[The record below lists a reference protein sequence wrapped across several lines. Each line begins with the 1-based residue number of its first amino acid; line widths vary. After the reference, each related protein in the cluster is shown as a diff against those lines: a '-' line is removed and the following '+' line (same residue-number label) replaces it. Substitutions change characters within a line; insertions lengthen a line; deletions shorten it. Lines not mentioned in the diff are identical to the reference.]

1 MNSQLFSKV
10 AESLRQYR
18 RAELKDFEGEIGP
31 APIDQL
37 YVDAL
42 PGDAILT
49 SVLSGNTT
57 FLLGR
62 KGTGKST
69 VFAKAQSIIRDQKN
83 LISAYLDVKSICDV
97 LTINEIS
104 EKSIESHGIS
114 VQAYRSHLVRKAML
128 GKIISELLK
137 EINDSC
143 ENMSLWDRW
152 TGQKKQF
159 TELKEKLSKIGSS
172 VRDSKLESHEIPV
185 LQTISRQMR
194 AKHQSNQG
202 VEKKG
207 KAKASGKSS
216 LKDIQ
221 FGVEAEASQA
231 EFDNVLDDSEL
242 YDEYSDVVL
251 RSFPFDEIIQE
262 IQILL
267 SEAKLNRLVVFFDDF
282 SELRLLDQRLFVDV
296 VLSPLNNA
304 SKESVKLKIAGYPG
318 RVYYGKIDPGK
329 TDTVGLDFSDL
340 YEASEVQ
347 EMEKAASDYASRL
360 LHTRFESFGVPME
373 EFFDTS
379 VTPIEEYI
387 GLIFRASF
395 NVPRIMGHIFHQ
407 CFLDRISRGNK
418 ITPATIRLAA
428 RKYFEGTIS
437 RYFDRL
443 NKYALEPFEN
453 KLDRHNQQVL
463 LGCLINEART
473 VRRKIVDGEV
483 GGKYFNK
490 LGSNPPVSHFV
501 VTPELE
507 EIFRSLESNFFLSR
521 YKNTRDKEGRPVIVY
536 ALFMGLTES
545 ERLAWGYPEGRD
557 YRNYFVQRCFEYSR
571 AIHEFL
577 SSSQTIRCDH
587 CGHCHPMED
596 KKSIERY
603 GWRCPECLEGSC
615 SVENISNSFREEV
628 EKLNKEIMLEPV
640 ELEIITTLKDE
651 ARDMRAGEIAALID
665 VTHQLVGRRTSKL
678 KDLGLVD
685 KFDGEDGKVRSG
697 ITDRCDKTYFDTSA

>member
-1 MNSQLFSKV
+1 
-10 AESLRQYR
+10 
-18 RAELKDFEGEIGP
+18 
-31 APIDQL
+31 
-37 YVDAL
+37 
-42 PGDAILT
+42 
-49 SVLSGNTT
+49 
-57 FLLGR
+57 
-62 KGTGKST
+62 
-69 VFAKAQSIIRDQKN
+69 
-83 LISAYLDVKSICDV
+83 
-97 LTINEIS
+97 
-104 EKSIESHGIS
+104 
-114 VQAYRSHLVRKAML
+114 ML

-152 TGQKKQF
+152 KGQKKQF
-159 TELKEKLSKIGSS
+159 VELKEKLSKIGGS
-172 VRDSKLESHEIPV
+172 VRDSKLEAHEIPV

-202 VEKKG
+202 VERKA
-207 KAKASGKSS
+207 KAKASAKGGT
-216 LKDIQ
+216 KD
-221 FGVEAEASQA
+221 FHLGGEAEASQA

-251 RSFPFDEIIQE
+251 RSFPFDEIIEE
-262 IQILL
+262 IQLLL

-318 RVYYGKIDPGK
+318 RVYYGKIDPSK

-373 EFFDTS
+373 EYFDTS
-379 VTPIEEYI
+379 AASIEEYI

-407 CFLDRISRGNK
+407 CFLDRVSRGNK
-418 ITPATIRLAA
+418 ITLATIRLAT

-453 KLDRHNQQVL
+453 KLDRHNQQAL
-463 LGCLINEART
+463 LQYLVNEART

-483 GGKYFNK
+483 GGKYFTR

-507 EIFRSLESNFFLSR
+507 DIFRSLESNFFLSR

-545 ERLAWGYPEGRD
+545 ERLA
-557 YRNYFVQRCFEYSR
+557 
-571 AIHEFL
+571 
-577 SSSQTIRCDH
+577 
-587 CGHCHPMED
+587 
-596 KKSIERY
+596 
-603 GWRCPECLEGSC
+603 
-615 SVENISNSFREEV
+615 
-628 EKLNKEIMLEPV
+628 
-640 ELEIITTLKDE
+640 
-651 ARDMRAGEIAALID
+651 
-665 VTHQLVGRRTSKL
+665 
-678 KDLGLVD
+678 
-685 KFDGEDGKVRSG
+685 
-697 ITDRCDKTYFDTSA
+697 